1 MSLVTSDMMPMI
13 QILQP
18 GQEMRRYPY
27 KKTEINSITVSSI
40 KTFLDDFTANKFKP
54 DLRSEIEPEQTSDS
68 YTIVGSSWD
77 RVVKD
82 TTKDVFVFF
91 YAPWC
96 QSCANL
102 AETWDKL
109 AVDVKSQENLV
120 IAKINMDAN
129 ELEETVVKFPVI
141 RLYTKENKAG
151 IEFEITEKNQGLD
164 RFKAFL
170 IKHSSEYRMF
180 FDNLDVVKKV
190 KLENYKSEDL

>member
-1 MSLVTSDMMPMI
+1 
-13 QILQP
+13 
-18 GQEMRRYPY
+18 MRRFPY
-27 KKTEINSITVSSI
+27 KKTDINSITVSSI
-40 KTFLDDFTANKFKP
+40 KSFLDDFTASKLKP

-96 QSCANL
+96 KSCADL
-102 AETWDKL
+102 AASWDKL

-141 RLYTKENKAG
+141 RLYSKENKDG
-151 IEFEITEKNQGLD
+151 IEFTDKNQKLD
-164 RFKAFL
+164 RLKAFL
-170 IKHSSEYRMF
+170 TEHSSEYRAM
-180 FDNLDVVKKV
+180 FDNVDEVKKV
-190 KLENYKSEDL
+190 KLEDHKFEDL